1 MIATFLLLFLGTL
14 IGLGVFWIIALIL
27 AEIQDADR

>member
-1 MIATFLLLFLGTL
+1 MIATILLLALGTI

-27 AEIQDADR
+27 AEIQDMDR